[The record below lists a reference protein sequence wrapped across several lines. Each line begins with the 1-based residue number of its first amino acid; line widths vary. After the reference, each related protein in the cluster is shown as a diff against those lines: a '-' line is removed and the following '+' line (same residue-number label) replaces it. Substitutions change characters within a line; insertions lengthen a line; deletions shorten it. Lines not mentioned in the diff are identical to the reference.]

1 MQTMSDNDFDK
12 LFREKFESFERE
24 PSSSVWSGITGKLD
38 GKKAKR
44 RFPTLWLSAAS
55 IVLVLGLGLMLF
67 PEKETIKLHGKASNN
82 VSQSE
87 GIKAAPGKVVIS
99 EVLENDLPPVP
110 HEDVNRETTLAVKP
124 AKVEATRNILN
135 EGSIKAYS
143 SEQKVEEPAKA
154 DIEDLSLIAQNNHD
168 LTPSSEVEKMDL
180 SLNINTNI
188 PDSSEL
194 KHRQK
199 IKTVGDL
206 VNFVVSKVDK
216 RKNKIIEFSRE
227 DEGDIV
233 SGLNLGLLQYRTRN
247 N

>member
-1 MQTMSDNDFDK
+1 MSDNDFDK
-12 LFREKFESFERE
+12 LFREKFESLERE

-38 GKKAKR
+38 GKKATR

-67 PEKETIKLHGKASNN
+67 PERETIKLQGKASNN

-87 GIKAAPGKVVIS
+87 GIKAAPGKVVIP
-99 EVLENDLPPVP
+99 EVLENDLPHVSNK
-110 HEDVNRETTLAVKP
+110 EEKRSEIVLANKAARAKTIYNVNNESI
-124 AKVEATRNILN
+124 EAH
-135 EGSIKAYS
+135 S
-143 SEQKVEEPAKA
+143 SEQMVEEPAKA

>member
-1 MQTMSDNDFDK
+1 MSDNDFDK
-12 LFREKFESFERE
+12 LFRGKFESFEIE
-24 PSSSVWSGITGKLD
+24 PTSSVWDGITDKLE
-38 GKKAKR
+38 GKKTR
-44 RFPTLWLSAAS
+44 RRLPVFWLSAAS

-67 PEKETIKLHGKASNN
+67 PERETIKLQGKASSS

-87 GIKAAPGKVVIS
+87 GIKAAPGRVVIP
-99 EVLENDLPPVP
+99 EVLENNLPPVLN
-110 HEDVNRETTLAVKP
+110 EEVKREIASASRP
-124 AKVEATRNILN
+124 AKAKITRNVLN
-135 EGSIKAYS
+135 TGSIQAYR
-143 SEQKVEEPAKA
+143 SEPKVEEPAKA
-154 DIEDLSLIAQNNHD
+154 DIEDLGLIAQNNM
-168 LTPSSEVEKMDL
+168 LTSSAEVAKMDL
-180 SLNINTNI
+180 SLNINIDI

-233 SGLNLGLLQYRTRN
+233 SGLNLGLLQYRTKN